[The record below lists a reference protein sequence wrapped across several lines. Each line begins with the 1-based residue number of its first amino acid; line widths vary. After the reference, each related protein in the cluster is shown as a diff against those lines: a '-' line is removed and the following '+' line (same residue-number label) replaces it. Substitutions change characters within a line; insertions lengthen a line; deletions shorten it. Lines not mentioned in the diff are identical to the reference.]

1 MLSTCSPRWLVILAL
16 ITALGLTAASPL
28 PAAEF
33 DVRAYGA
40 TGDGRTLDTAAIN
53 RAIDAAAAAGGGT
66 VVFPAGTYA
75 SYSIHLRS
83 HVALM
88 LGPGSTLLAAEP
100 SADLTAGYDA
110 PEPNPVV
117 DRYEDFGHSH
127 WHNSLIWGEDLVD
140 IAITGPGRIYGLGL
154 SRGTE
159 MARRDLL
166 TAERRAGAKPDLA
179 WPAPIRAAIAAAPK
193 GPFGYPGEDTLPAG
207 MGNKAIALKRC
218 RNVIFRDFT
227 IEHGGHFG
235 ILATAVDNWT
245 VDNLK
250 IDTNRDGIDFDCCQN
265 VRVANCTVNSPYDDG
280 ICPKSSFGLGYAR
293 ITENV
298 TIVNCQVSGY
308 DEGTLL
314 DGTRQRTMPSFE
326 YGGPTGRIK
335 CGTES
340 NGGFRNLTIANC
352 VFEYCRGL
360 ALESV
365 DGALMEDITVTNL
378 TMRDVMNAPI
388 YIRLGARLRGPAG
401 TKVGTARRITIAN
414 VVAHGVA
421 ADSGILI
428 MGLPDHPIEDLTLSH
443 ILVDY
448 VGGGSAADAARAV
461 PEQPD
466 DYPEPWR
473 HGIIPAWG
481 LWARHVR
488 NLSVDHV
495 DLRTARPD
503 LRAAVMLEDAREARF
518 GACRL
523 PPGGAAPAFVLRRVA
538 GFALQGSPGFADV
551 QRPDSADE
559 RLAAPAVP
567 IYR

>member
-1 MLSTCSPRWLVILAL
+1 MLPTRSPRRRAALAL
-16 ITALGLTAASPL
+16 IATGLAAQATL

-53 RAIDAAAAAGGGT
+53 RAIDAAAAAGGGS

-83 HVALM
+83 HVALV

-100 SADLTAGYDA
+100 SADLATGYDA
-110 PEPNPVV
+110 PEPNPGV

-159 MARRDLL
+159 TGRRDLL
-166 TAERRAGAKPDLA
+166 PAERRAGAAPALD
-179 WPAPIRAAIAAAPK
+179 WPAAVRAAIAAAPR
-193 GPFGYPGEDTLPAG
+193 GPFGYPGEDTLPSG
-207 MGNKAIALKRC
+207 VGNKAIALKRC

-265 VRVANCTVNSPYDDG
+265 IRVANCTVNSPYDDG

-293 ITENV
+293 VTENV

-314 DGTRQRTMPSFE
+314 DGTRRRTLPSFE

-378 TMRDVMNAPI
+378 TMRDLTNPPI
-388 YIRLGARLRGPAG
+388 YIRLGGRLRGPAG
-401 TKVGTARRITIAN
+401 TQVGTARRITIAN
-414 VVAHGVA
+414 VVAHHVA

-448 VGGGSAADAARAV
+448 VGGGSAAAGARVV
-461 PEQPD
+461 PEQAD

-481 LWARHVR
+481 LWARHVK
-488 NLSVDHV
+488 NLAVDHI
-495 DLRTARPD
+495 DLRTERPD
-503 LRAAVMLEDAREARF
+503 LRAAVILDDVGEARF
-518 GACRL
+518 DTCRL
-523 PPGGAAPAFVLRRVA
+523 PPGTTAPAFVLRRVA
-538 GFALQGSPGFADV
+538 GFALRGSPGFADV
-551 QRPDSADE
+551 LRPYSADE

-567 IYR
+567 VYP